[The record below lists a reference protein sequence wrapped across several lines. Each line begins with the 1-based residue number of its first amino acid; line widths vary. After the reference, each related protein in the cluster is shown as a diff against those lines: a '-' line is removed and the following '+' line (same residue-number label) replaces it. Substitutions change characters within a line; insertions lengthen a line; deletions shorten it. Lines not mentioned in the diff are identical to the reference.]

1 MNENAQRGLQWRRL
15 VGRYFSPRL
24 GGVPRKWA
32 AANAQVASRL
42 FAEYETHFCADPG
55 ASWAVHRAIYEDA
68 WLSGMCGAVGVALP
82 ADRAVR
88 SGLSRDCDAFV
99 TRRVRAAFPG
109 AVQEIWNLHSAG
121 YVLHTASG
129 EASWELDGY
138 LTGMGVR
145 SCFVG
150 LYGADQVDT
159 AKASQLYYQRVFVHA
174 DVAPDDALVVD
185 DSERALDWAA
195 DVGARTVLCHLD
207 PPTNNRH
214 LHVRRL
220 ADLSLLLTYWTATGT
235 RECWVPSGPTA
246 ASDVAAAR

>member
-1 MNENAQRGLQWRRL
+1 MTRPALFLDDGGVMNENARRALQWRRL

-24 GGVPRKWA
+24 GGAPQSWA
-32 AANAQVASRL
+32 AANAEVASRL
-42 FAEYETHFCADPG
+42 FEQYEAHFNANPG
-55 ASWAVHRAIYEDA
+55 ASLADYWPTYDNA
-68 WLSGMCGAVGVALP
+68 WISGMCTAVGVALP
-82 ADRAVR
+82 PDREAR
-88 SGLSRDCDAFV
+88 SQLCRECDAFV

-109 AVQEIWNLHSAG
+109 VVHEIQRLHAAG

-129 EASWELDGY
+129 ERSWELDGY

-145 SCFVG
+145 RCFVG

-159 AKASQLYYQRVFVHA
+159 AKASHLFYERVFVHA
-174 DVAPDDALVVD
+174 RVAPDAALVID

-195 DVGARTVLCHLD
+195 ELGARTVLCHPE

-220 ADLSLLLTYWTATGT
+220 ADLSLLLT
-235 RECWVPSGPTA
+235 
-246 ASDVAAAR
+246 